1 MLYHGWQHADSKTV
15 LYTSLFERSE
25 DHPSIHPTLRNNT
38 YTQHKRIF
46 QEIHRPMNP
55 KVHYYK
61 YINFTTYFDY
71 PLHDTALNTSG
82 AFNGSAL
89 AVLVSPNR
97 VVAWTSRHGRGT
109 ASAGHRLGASL
120 PAQSLTKPR
129 KD

>member
-1 MLYHGWQHADSKTV
+1 MLTKSGRKVTLLEGTDDIGGHSKTWV
-15 LYTSLFERSE
+15 EPVDGGDLPIDIGF
-25 DHPSIHPTLRNNT
+25 IFNN
-38 YTQHKRIF
+38 
-46 QEIHRPMNP
+46 
-55 KVHYYK
+55 VHYYK